1 MKVISI
7 NVSEPRVLAAGG
19 EQVETGILKTPMPGR
34 IQVGKLNLQGD
45 RQADL
50 SVHGGPNKAVYVYS
64 WENTLFW
71 KTALPRDDLRPGS
84 FGENLT
90 VEGLLEDQVA
100 IGDELEIGT
109 ARFQVTQPRLPCFK
123 LGLALGLPSFPKAFL
138 ESGRTGFY
146 LRVMQEGTIQAGDP
160 IHLIPSREVAWVTI
174 AEFVEIYRTQQASRD
189 QVARISSLTSLP
201 QTWKDWLARKF
212 PEACK

>member
-7 NVSEPRVLAAGG
+7 NISEPRIVAAGG
-19 EQVETGILKTPMPGR
+19 KLVETGIFKTPVPGR
-34 IQVGKLNLQGD
+34 LKAGKLNLQGD

-71 KTALPRDDLRPGS
+71 KTTLPRDNLRPGS

-90 VEGLLEDQVA
+90 VEELLDDQVT

-109 ARFQVTQPRLPCFK
+109 ARLQVTQPRLPCFK
-123 LGLALGLPSFPKAFL
+123 LGLARGLPSFPKAFL
-138 ESGRTGFY
+138 KSGRTGFY
-146 LRVMQEGTIQAGDP
+146 LRVLQEGMVQAGDP
-160 IHLIPSREVAWVTI
+160 IHLIPSRGAARVTI
-174 AEFVEIYRTQQASRD
+174 AEFVEVYRTQQATRD
-189 QVARISSLTSLP
+189 QLVRISSLTSLP
-201 QTWKDWLARKF
+201 ETWKDWLARKF
-212 PEACK
+212 PEAYK